1 MGATYTEVIIKPLT
15 GNGKRYKARFLV
27 DTGATDSAAPEDALR
42 RLGVKVVGRRQ
53 YELADGRIIEFDYGL
68 VRIELM
74 GETTAGRVT
83 FAPKGSEPILGL
95 TALESAVLRVNPI
108 TQQLE
113 KLPASMLK

>member
-1 MGATYTEVIIKPLT
+1 MGATYAEVTIKPLT
-15 GNGKRYKARFLV
+15 GNGKSFKARFLV
-27 DTGATDSAAPEDALR
+27 DTGATDSAAPADELR
-42 RLGVKVVGRRQ
+42 RLGVKRAGRRK
-53 YELADGRIIEFDYGL
+53 YELADGRTAEFDYGL
-68 VRIELM
+68 VKLRVM
-74 GETTAGRVT
+74 GTTIAGLIT